1 MYYYAIFKCNI
12 CNIIREERKESIIL
26 IFIMKNSEKK
36 SKFRQSKE
44 WKEFR
49 KRIFD
54 KQDGKDIITGKKLYR
69 GYNVHHLDIS
79 AENYDKLIEENFV
92 ALNKQTHEALHFL
105 FRYYQKDTAILDK
118 LKTVLDRMNEL
129 NK

>member
-1 MYYYAIFKCNI
+1 
-12 CNIIREERKESIIL
+12 
-26 IFIMKNSEKK
+26 MKAKDVK
-36 SKFRQSKE
+36 AKFRQTKE

-54 KQDGKDIITGKKLYR
+54 SQGGKDIITGKKLYK
-69 GYNVHHLDIS
+69 GYNVHHLDMS

-92 ALNKQTHEALHFL
+92 AVNKQTHEALHFL
-105 FRYYQKDTAILDK
+105 FRYYQKDPTILDR
-118 LKTVLDRMNEL
+118 LKTALDIMSAL

>member
-1 MYYYAIFKCNI
+1 
-12 CNIIREERKESIIL
+12 
-26 IFIMKNSEKK
+26 MKAKDVK
-36 SKFRQSKE
+36 AKFRQTKE

-54 KQDGKDIITGKKLYR
+54 KQDGKDIITGKKLYK
-69 GYNVHHLDIS
+69 GYNVHHCDMS
-79 AENYDKLIEENFV
+79 ETNYNKLIEENFV

-105 FRYYQKDTAILDK
+105 FRYYQKDQTILDR
-118 LKTVLDRMNEL
+118 LKTVMDRMNVL